1 MAYFI
6 CPNCGLRSMDS
17 DGRDGLTHQ
26 AVGCAR
32 CGFGFMFELLDDF
45 YPGPG
50 AGMLACGKDARV
62 LAVGRGVF
70 ELTGF
75 QEGELLGKDPR
86 EALALRPLNGDADP
100 VGTVLEWGVRKL
112 DLKLELRHRVGTV
125 KTVRADLFPAYDA
138 DGGLLICLAP
148 FGAVVATDA

>member
-26 AVGCAR
+26 AVGCTR

-45 YPGPG
+45 YPGPD
-50 AGMLACGKDARV
+50 AGMLACDREARI
-62 LAVGRGVF
+62 LAVGKGVF

-75 QEGELLGKDPR
+75 QEGELIGKELR
-86 EALALRPLNGDADP
+86 EALALHGPDGDDP
-100 VGTVLEWGVRKL
+100 VETVLEWGVRKL
-112 DLKLELRHRVGTV
+112 DQTLELKHRAGLRQA
-125 KTVRADLFPAYDA
+125 RARRPLSGLRRGRRPARLHRSARRRGHDF
-138 DGGLLICLAP
+138 D
-148 FGAVVATDA
+148 D